1 MDKMSSSKL
10 KIKNYRD
17 KVNVVIERLIYDL
30 FKA

>member
-10 KIKNYRD
+10 KIKRYRD
-17 KVNVVIERLIYDL
+17 KVNLVIERLIYDL